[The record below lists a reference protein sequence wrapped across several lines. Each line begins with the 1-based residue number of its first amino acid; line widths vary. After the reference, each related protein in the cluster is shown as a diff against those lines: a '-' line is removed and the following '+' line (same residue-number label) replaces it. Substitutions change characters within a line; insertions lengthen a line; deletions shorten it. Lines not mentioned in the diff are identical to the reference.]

1 MSIFKIAGGIGLALL
16 GLSML
21 SVLSLPAW
29 VTGIFLLV
37 AGIALL
43 FDK

>member
-1 MSIFKIAGGIGLALL
+1 MISKIFWA
-16 GLSML
+16 LSMIVYGL
-21 SVLSLPAW
+21 QVGGWASFPGEVL
-29 VTGIFLLV
+29 GGFLLV